1 MTTTTEPTES
11 VEPINDQPEQ
21 AEDAIRRSNI
31 TMYLAN
37 NILNN
42 VPLSKI
48 VELVKTAAMN
58 DARKLVESATEEQ
71 LNELEAEMQDRA
83 NTDSD
88 TD

>member
-1 MTTTTEPTES
+1 MTTTIEQPDNTEP
-11 VEPINDQPEQ
+11 VNDQPEDT
-21 AEDAIRRSNI
+21 ADAVRRSNI

-58 DARKLVESATEEQ
+58 DARKLVENATEEQ
-71 LNELEAEMQDRA
+71 LNELEAEM
-83 NTDSD
+83 SD
-88 TD
+88 NKSDKSE

>member
-71 LNELEAEMQDRA
+71 LSELEAEMQDRA